1 MAKKLDI
8 LESHTMRFLLQGEER
23 KKLIAHFQEIFPVRE
38 KNNAIEVE
46 FAMSQKE
53 IFYDLLDQFAKE
65 NGYSLPPREEKLTFG
80 DLKVGELFIQF
91 PIANTAFLKPF
102 ATYEKIYPTKNG
114 KNAKWASGNSIFLT
128 FPSDIPVLRIC

>member
-23 KKLIAHFQEIFPVRE
+23 KKLIAHFQEVFPVRE
-38 KNNAIEVE
+38 KINLVEVE

-53 IFYDLLDQFAKE
+53 TFYNLLDQFAKE

-91 PIANTAFLKPF
+91 PITGSAFLKEF
-102 ATYEKIYPTKNG
+102 VTYEKIYPTKTG
-114 KNAKWASGNSIFLT
+114 KNTKRASGNSIFLT
-128 FPSDIPVLRIC
+128 FSSDIPVLKIC